1 MVFGIFFGIS
11 SWFYSKNCR
20 NFYDI
25 LRLKKYDY
33 MHEIKHILENVVRGK
48 YFQAGVHIDGS
59 GRTTQTLE
67 HVVVVQILIL
77 DLRESQIDKYSEVCW
92 R

>member
-1 MVFGIFFGIS
+1 MQGF
-11 SWFYSKNCR
+11 
-20 NFYDI
+20 
-25 LRLKKYDY
+25 LRHFEIKKYDY
-33 MHEIKHILENVVRGK
+33 MHEIKHILDNVVRGK